1 MEQSSS
7 VWLESEIEAAEI
19 IADLHHTFPLF
30 SHVPYS
36 WGCRNKRSAIPNK
49 PSSNGAAAT
58 ITVVPP
64 PPPPSSNAVKLKASS
79 PTTPHSFPT
88 TESDDKP
95 KHSQKRTSLKR
106 KKEHYLNIIE
116 DLTKTKNSITQEI
129 ENVKCSYE
137 QLKLLNSKLK
147 AKGKELDINGPK
159 GEYKNPNL
167 EINNPMKLNDIIKNS
182 VTTSNSTTQ
191 NQEQKKQ
198 NMQMANHH
206 VNNFGPGPTTSFG
219 VASSSSLG
227 RNSDNMGPSSIPDL
241 NLSFEANID
250 LSKVRA
256 AQARQR
262 RIQILRIKKPVGING
277 KQHQSSNR

>member
-64 PPPPSSNAVKLKASS
+64 PPPPSNAVKLKASS

-129 ENVKCSYE
+129 ASVKLEYE
-137 QLKLLNSKLK
+137 ELKAFNSKLK
-147 AKGKELDINGPK
+147 AKGKELNINGPK
-159 GEYKNPNL
+159 GEYKIPNL
-167 EINNPMKLNDIIKNS
+167 EINEPMKVNDIIKNP
-182 VTTSNSTTQ
+182 VYTSNSTVV
-191 NQEQKKQ
+191 NEEQRIHD
-198 NMQMANHH
+198 N
-206 VNNFGPGPTTSFG
+206 NNFGVHPTTSLA
-219 VASSSSLG
+219 VASSSMG
-227 RNSDNMGPSSIPDL
+227 QNSGSMGPLSIPDL
-241 NLSFEANID
+241 NISFEAIKD
-250 LSKVRA
+250 LSKVRE

-262 RIQILRIKKPVGING
+262 RIHILRLKRNNA
-277 KQHQSSNR
+277 KQHQSSSAR